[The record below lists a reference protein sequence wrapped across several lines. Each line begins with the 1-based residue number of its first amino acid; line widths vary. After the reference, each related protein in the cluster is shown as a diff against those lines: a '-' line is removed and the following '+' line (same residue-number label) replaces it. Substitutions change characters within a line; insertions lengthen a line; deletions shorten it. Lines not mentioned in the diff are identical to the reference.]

1 MFILKEKLSMCFL
14 LQQSQSKNSSF
25 RASSYP
31 ITFYFILLVNLPPQ
45 FSSTTKYY
53 AVLQE
58 HLELTIGVSDPEGM
72 PVTVSLMNGS
82 PSKAVIREN
91 VLLWNTT
98 NDAKTDFFLKATDAC
113 NAFSTLNISVSLLHC
128 QCQNNGRCVPH
139 PNKPRG
145 SGYYECHCLP
155 GFTGDHCETNID
167 ECLSYPC
174 YRGNS
179 PDGGFYDAFSEICG
193 HVLDL

>member
-1 MFILKEKLSMCFL
+1 M
-14 LQQSQSKNSSF
+14 NS
-25 RASSYP
+25 YH
-31 ITFYFILLVNLPPQ
+31 ITFYFTRLVNLSPQ

-58 HLELTIGVSDPEGM
+58 HLELTIDVSDPEGM
-72 PVTVSLMNGS
+72 PVTVSLMKGS
-82 PSKAVIREN
+82 PNKAVVREN
-91 VLLWNTT
+91 VLLWNIT
-98 NDAKTDFFLKATDAC
+98 NDATTYFFLKATDAC
-113 NAFSTLNISVSLLHC
+113 NAFSTLDISVSLVVC

-155 GFTGDHCETNID
+155 GFTGDNCETNID

-179 PDGGFYDAFSEICG
+179 SDSRFLRCILGNFWRCFGSVIIVWAA
-193 HVLDL
+193 

>member
-1 MFILKEKLSMCFL
+1 MS
-14 LQQSQSKNSSF
+14 NST
-25 RASSYP
+25 
-31 ITFYFILLVNLPPQ
+31 TFYFTLIVNLPPQ

-58 HLELTIGVSDPEGM
+58 HLELTIDVSDPEGM

-82 PSKAVIREN
+82 PIKAAIREN

-98 NDAKTDFFLKATDAC
+98 NDTKTDFFLKATDAC
-113 NAFSTLNISVSLLHC
+113 NAFSTHDISVSLLVC
-128 QCQNNGRCVPH
+128 PCQNNGSCVPH

-155 GFTGDHCETNID
+155 GFTGDNCETNID

-179 PDGGFYDAFSEICG
+179 PESGNLRCIYLWTSIDSFLVFKLAKKNLFNIQP
-193 HVLDL
+193 HT